1 MAKKRIT
8 LPKDFE
14 EIMER
19 NDISELAKVY
29 ETCDINA
36 YERDWMKTPAL
47 CMYGI
52 SKEFIDWL
60 VAHEADIN
68 AKNVYGDTPLMRQ
81 ASINQ
86 TEKVRLLLQLGADI
100 HAKNRYQRTAL
111 HYAEA
116 PETIEILLKNGADP
130 RAKND
135 MNETPLIQRLMECRT
150 FDIVRMAKVAKLF
163 IGAGDEVNEE
173 MRERV
178 RAIGHEFESSRTD
191 LPPETL
197 QKCEESM
204 KELYTLFDVEPV
216 PACRKHN
223 GKEPI
228 TVLATDWGAR
238 FNELWDFLVPSEG
251 HAKTVQGE
259 VIRICGKV
267 AHEIIDNGACNWSR
281 DYRKLPQALPAYF
294 AMGNP
299 IPATD
304 FSLSP
309 TSSQQQDEN
318 EELTDLAKSIHAGST
333 EDDFNRLQEL
343 AVKWVLANPM
353 PIKLGKVGYR
363 R

>member
-60 VAHEADIN
+60 VAHGADIN
-68 AKNVYGDTPLMRQ
+68 AKNVYGDTPLMLQ

-86 TEKVRLLLQLGADI
+86 TEKVGLLLQFGADI

-116 PETIEILLKNGADP
+116 PETVEILLKNGADP
-130 RAKND
+130 RTKND
-135 MNETPLIQRLMECRT
+135 MNETPLMRRLMECRT

-173 MRERV
+173 MRE
-178 RAIGHEFESSRTD
+178 
-191 LPPETL
+191 
-197 QKCEESM
+197 
-204 KELYTLFDVEPV
+204 
-216 PACRKHN
+216 
-223 GKEPI
+223 
-228 TVLATDWGAR
+228 
-238 FNELWDFLVPSEG
+238 
-251 HAKTVQGE
+251 
-259 VIRICGKV
+259 
-267 AHEIIDNGACNWSR
+267 
-281 DYRKLPQALPAYF
+281 
-294 AMGNP
+294 
-299 IPATD
+299 
-304 FSLSP
+304 
-309 TSSQQQDEN
+309 
-318 EELTDLAKSIHAGST
+318 
-333 EDDFNRLQEL
+333 
-343 AVKWVLANPM
+343 
-353 PIKLGKVGYR
+353 
-363 R
+363 

>member
-1 MAKKRIT
+1 M
-8 LPKDFE
+8 
-14 EIMER
+14 
-19 NDISELAKVY
+19 
-29 ETCDINA
+29 
-36 YERDWMKTPAL
+36 
-47 CMYGI
+47 
-52 SKEFIDWL
+52 
-60 VAHEADIN
+60 
-68 AKNVYGDTPLMRQ
+68 
-81 ASINQ
+81 
-86 TEKVRLLLQLGADI
+86 
-100 HAKNRYQRTAL
+100 
-111 HYAEA
+111 
-116 PETIEILLKNGADP
+116 
-130 RAKND
+130 
-135 MNETPLIQRLMECRT
+135 
-150 FDIVRMAKVAKLF
+150 
-163 IGAGDEVNEE
+163 
-173 MRERV
+173 
-178 RAIGHEFESSRTD
+178 RAIGHEFESSRAN

-197 QKCEESM
+197 QKCEEGM

-304 FSLSP
+304 FSPSP
-309 TSSQQQDEN
+309 TPSRQQDEN
-318 EELTDLAKSIHAGST
+318 EELTDLAKGIHAGST

>member
-14 EIMER
+14 EIMEH

-36 YERDWMKTPAL
+36 YERDWMKTPTL

-60 VAHEADIN
+60 V
-68 AKNVYGDTPLMRQ
+68 
-81 ASINQ
+81 
-86 TEKVRLLLQLGADI
+86 
-100 HAKNRYQRTAL
+100 
-111 HYAEA
+111 
-116 PETIEILLKNGADP
+116 
-130 RAKND
+130 
-135 MNETPLIQRLMECRT
+135 
-150 FDIVRMAKVAKLF
+150 
-163 IGAGDEVNEE
+163 
-173 MRERV
+173 
-178 RAIGHEFESSRTD
+178 
-191 LPPETL
+191 
-197 QKCEESM
+197 
-204 KELYTLFDVEPV
+204 
-216 PACRKHN
+216 
-223 GKEPI
+223 
-228 TVLATDWGAR
+228 
-238 FNELWDFLVPSEG
+238 
-251 HAKTVQGE
+251 KTVQGE

-304 FSLSP
+304 FSPSP
-309 TSSQQQDEN
+309 TPSRQQDEN
-318 EELTDLAKSIHAGST
+318 EELTDLAKGIHAGST

-353 PIKLGKVGYR
+353 SIKLGKVGYR